1 MAKKRSFFKHSR
13 ALVES
18 DEIGEG
24 TRIWAFAHVMPGA
37 RIGAG
42 CNLGD
47 HVFVESHV
55 KVGDGVTVKNGV
67 ALWDGVTLEDH
78 VFVGPYAVFTNDKNP
93 RATIRKT
100 REQFLSTRICKGASI
115 GANATLVCGITI
127 GEYAFIGAGAVVT
140 KDVPDYALV
149 VGNPGRQ
156 IGYVCE
162 CGRRLSSGFAC
173 ICGKKFR
180 KRGPALVRRAAQ

>member
-1 MAKKRSFFKHSR
+1 MKKQSFFKHSH

-18 DEIGEG
+18 DEIGRG

-37 RIGAG
+37 RIGAR
-42 CNLGD
+42 CNICD

-55 KVGDGVTVKNGV
+55 EVGDDVTVKNGV
-67 ALWDGVTLEDH
+67 ALWDGVTLEDR

-93 RATIRKT
+93 RATIRKA
-100 REQFLSTRICKGASI
+100 REEFLPTRIREGASI
-115 GANATLVCGITI
+115 GANATLVCGVTI
-127 GEYAFIGAGAVVT
+127 GHYAFIGAGAVVT
-140 KDVPDYALV
+140 KDVSAYALV

-162 CGRRLSSGFAC
+162 CGRRLSSGFTC
-173 ICGKKFR
+173 VCGKKFR
-180 KRGPALVRRAAQ
+180 KKGAALVRCEVQ